1 VQPQSNPFG
10 ASREDHQAFV
20 ERFRQGPRAVS
31 DEEAA
36 SRYEQVAPSLPP
48 DVYQQSAQEV
58 FAQLTSEQRMQLGQ
72 ALIQSAREQGQSFP
86 DVNQDGIDDRLQ
98 DPDYLAQTTTQV
110 ERQQPGLLGRILRGG
125 AARRSTAEGTPADS
139 MPTATPQVGAS
150 GMLGSPM
157 ARGILGGIAAAGLM
171 NMLTGPHYYSG
182 GLFGPPV
189 MGGFFGGGPMFGGYG
204 FGEGYEEGYEEGLEE
219 GFEGDFGGGDFGGGD
234 FGGGDF

>member
-1 VQPQSNPFG
+1 MQPQSNPFD
-10 ASREDHQAFV
+10 ASREDHQEFV
-20 ERFRQGPRAVS
+20 DRFRQGPRAVS

-36 SRYEQVAPSLPP
+36 SRYEQVAPNLPP

-58 FAQLTSEQRMQLGQ
+58 FAQLTPQQRMQLGQ

-98 DPDYLAQTTTQV
+98 DPHYLAQTIARV
-110 ERQQPGLLGRILRGG
+110 EHKQPGLLSQLLGGGRPAPSRGVPAGGIPSG
-125 AARRSTAEGTPADS
+125 A
-139 MPTATPQVGAS
+139 GAG

-204 FGEGYEEGYEEGLEE
+204 FGEGYEE
-219 GFEGDFGGGDFGGGD
+219 
-234 FGGGDF
+234 